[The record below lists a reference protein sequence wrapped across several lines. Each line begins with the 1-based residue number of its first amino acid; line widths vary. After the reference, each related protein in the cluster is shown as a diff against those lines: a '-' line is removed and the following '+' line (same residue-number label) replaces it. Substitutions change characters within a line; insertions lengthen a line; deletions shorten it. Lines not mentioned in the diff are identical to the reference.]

1 VSCHECNTTKQARD
15 PADFLRSL
23 YRCGVLSQPELEGRL
38 STLAQLQSGPLLPDI
53 GLAGAG

>member
-1 VSCHECNTTKQARD
+1 
-15 PADFLRSL
+15 
-23 YRCGVLSQPELEGRL
+23 VLSQPELEGRL